1 VTGPTS
7 SADTQRAAVLAHF
20 DAKIR
25 LDEVMLSDQLTED
38 AVWWAPRSTERLG
51 MPRPLKGRKAI
62 VDMLMSVPRYEPG
75 SRHWTLHHVAA
86 NGDVAFVHAT
96 LQATTRMSK
105 MPYENDYV
113 FVFSFRD
120 GLIDAVW
127 EHLDTAYAYDRF
139 AGRSE

>member
-1 VTGPTS
+1 MSDGR
-7 SADTQRAAVLAHF
+7 RAVVLAHF

-25 LDEVMLSDQLTED
+25 LDEATLAGQLTED

-62 VDMLMSVPRYEPG
+62 VDMLVSVPLYEPW
-75 SRHWTLHHVAA
+75 SRHWTFHHIAA
-86 NGDVAFVHAT
+86 EGDVAFVHAT
-96 LQATTRMSK
+96 LHATTRASN

-139 AGRSE
+139 AGQSG